1 MRVTAFISERIGQ
14 IDRWKWKI
22 GETASSKTYPSEKRA
37 IAAGKKFAR
46 EYLPR

>member
-14 IDRWKWKI
+14 IERWRYKI
-22 GETASSKTYPSEKRA
+22 GDSVSSKTYATEALALKAGEKF
-37 IAAGKKFAR
+37 KR

>member
-14 IDRWKWKI
+14 FDRWRYKI
-22 GETASSKTYPSEKRA
+22 GETTSPKTYATEALALKAGEKF
-37 IAAGKKFAR
+37 KR